1 MKKLISA
8 ILAVTM
14 LSVPLVNSACFADEA
29 KNTDAQYT
37 QTEKRSKPFQIQN
50 IDWKKVGTILA
61 GVAAGA
67 TTLTIA
73 TVAILS
79 KLPKPIQEKLFFFN
93 NKKEQEESQNK
104 AENENVLTP
113 PENTIENNNTADI
126 KPVVQEKKS
135 YTTPTASNHLNSTKK
150 APDIDPIAS
159 TAKSITQPTKINTTS
174 NNIKPVTKNKV
185 NASMVTP
192 SITTNHTIYTNATN
206 GSSNLNKTS
215 ENLLSSDTSGKTLTK
230 TLIISAAA
238 ISALTAAVALAF
250 LHPNLRN
257 SFSQNFEK
265 LKKECNKLGVTLGSS
280 LKSLFSG
287 TGKTQTTP
295 GSKWTLGQVID
306 PTVIKDLDELE
317 RAQSTIDYIN
327 RIEIIDYI
335 NRIEIEVIDP
345 TVIKDLDAAIKM
357 AQNTIGHLNRIEEY
371 AFNQPLT
378 TSQQLADQLV
388 AADLRVAAIDQVL
401 QLFEY
406 PNEQARSAAKLLFR
420 KLGIE
425 ASRDAAQ
432 RTRIAIYEEVR
443 KILLYEAE
451 SKCVSEGMKKTA
463 ALMAETCNL
472 RLENL

>member
-14 LSVPLVNSACFADEA
+14 LSVPLVNSACFANEA

-50 IDWKKVGTILA
+50 TDWKKVGTILA

-73 TVAILS
+73 TVAILN
-79 KLPKPIQEKLFFFN
+79 KLPKPIQEKLSFFN
-93 NKKEQEESQNK
+93 NKKEQEESQSK
-104 AENENVLTP
+104 VENENTLNLESTF
-113 PENTIENNNTADI
+113 ENNSTTDI

-135 YTTPTASNHLNSTKK
+135 YTTPTASDLSSTKK
-150 APDIDPIAS
+150 APDVDPPIAS
-159 TAKSITQPTKINTTS
+159 TAKPITQPTKINTTS
-174 NNIKPVTKNKV
+174 NNIKPVTKSKR
-185 NASMVTP
+185 NASTLTP
-192 SITTNHTIYTNATN
+192 NVITNRTIYTNATN

-215 ENLLSSDTSGKTLTK
+215 ENLLSSDTSWKT
-230 TLIISAAA
+230 TLISAAT
-238 ISALTAAVALAF
+238 ILGLTAAVTLAF
-250 LHPNLRN
+250 LSQKLRN

-280 LKSLFSG
+280 LKSSFSG
-287 TGKTQTTP
+287 TVKTQTTP

-306 PTVIKDLDELE
+306 PTVINKDLDELE
-317 RAQSTIDYIN
+317 RAQST
-327 RIEIIDYI
+327 IDYI

-388 AADLRVAAIDQVL
+388 AADLRVAAIDRVL

>member
-1 MKKLISA
+1 MKKLISTT
-8 ILAVTM
+8 LAVTM
-14 LSVPLVNSACFADEA
+14 LTVPLISSACFADKA
-29 KNTDAQYT
+29 KESNILCAQHKNHSESLK
-37 QTEKRSKPFQIQN
+37 EKKFDSK
-50 IDWKKVGTILA
+50 KTGKILA
-61 GVAAGA
+61 GITAGTAA
-67 TTLTIA
+67 LTGVTAAALKLAEDKLPENIK
-73 TVAILS
+73 S
-79 KLPKPIQEKLFFFN
+79 KLPFLYT
-93 NKKEQEESQNK
+93 KKSQESQENIEK
-104 AENENVLTP
+104 EKISEPETTKNENFETIVTTKSETKKTEP
-113 PENTIENNNTADI
+113 IDSTIRKPETVKNITTKHAATNNLAVTNNT
-126 KPVVQEKKS
+126 K
-135 YTTPTASNHLNSTKK
+135 TA
-150 APDIDPIAS
+150 
-159 TAKSITQPTKINTTS
+159 ITQPTKMNTTS
-174 NNIKPVTKNKV
+174 NNIKPATKNKV
-185 NASMVTP
+185 NASTVTTN
-192 SITTNHTIYTNATN
+192 IITNHTIYTNATN

-215 ENLLSSDTSGKTLTK
+215 ENLLSSDTPWKTAL
-230 TLIISAAA
+230 ISAAA
-238 ISALTAAVALAF
+238 ISALTAAVTLAF

-295 GSKWTLGQVID
+295 GSKWTLV
-306 PTVIKDLDELE
+306 
-317 RAQSTIDYIN
+317 
-327 RIEIIDYI
+327 
-335 NRIEIEVIDP
+335 EVIDP

-451 SKCVSEGMKKTA
+451 LKDVSEGMKRTA
-463 ALMAETCNL
+463 VLMAETCNF
-472 RLENL
+472 RLERL

>member
-113 PENTIENNNTADI
+113 PENTIENNNTTDI

-135 YTTPTASNHLNSTKK
+135 YTTPTLNSTKK
-150 APDIDPIAS
+150 APDVDPPIAS
-159 TAKSITQPTKINTTS
+159 TAKPITQPNKINTTS

-238 ISALTAAVALAF
+238 ILGLTAAVALAF

-280 LKSLFSG
+280 LKSSFSG
-287 TGKTQTTP
+287 TVKTQTTP

-306 PTVIKDLDELE
+306 PTVINKDLDELE
-317 RAQSTIDYIN
+317 RAQST
-327 RIEIIDYI
+327 IDYI

-388 AADLRVAAIDQVL
+388 AADLRVAAIDRVL

>member
-215 ENLLSSDTSGKTLTK
+215 ENLLSSDTSWKTAL
-230 TLIISAAA
+230 ISAAA
-238 ISALTAAVALAF
+238 ILGLTAAVALAF

-280 LKSLFSG
+280 LKSSFSG
-287 TGKTQTTP
+287 TVKTQTTP

-306 PTVIKDLDELE
+306 PTVINKDLDELE
-317 RAQSTIDYIN
+317 RAQST
-327 RIEIIDYI
+327 IDYI

-388 AADLRVAAIDQVL
+388 AADLRVAAIDRVL

-432 RTRIAIYEEVR
+432 GTRIAIYEEVR

>member
-1 MKKLISA
+1 M
-8 ILAVTM
+8 
-14 LSVPLVNSACFADEA
+14 
-29 KNTDAQYT
+29 
-37 QTEKRSKPFQIQN
+37 
-50 IDWKKVGTILA
+50 G
-61 GVAAGA
+61 
-67 TTLTIA
+67 
-73 TVAILS
+73 
-79 KLPKPIQEKLFFFN
+79 
-93 NKKEQEESQNK
+93 
-104 AENENVLTP
+104 
-113 PENTIENNNTADI
+113 
-126 KPVVQEKKS
+126 
-135 YTTPTASNHLNSTKK
+135 
-150 APDIDPIAS
+150 
-159 TAKSITQPTKINTTS
+159 
-174 NNIKPVTKNKV
+174 
-185 NASMVTP
+185 
-192 SITTNHTIYTNATN
+192 
-206 GSSNLNKTS
+206 
-215 ENLLSSDTSGKTLTK
+215 
-230 TLIISAAA
+230 
-238 ISALTAAVALAF
+238 LTAAVALAF

-280 LKSLFSG
+280 LKSSFSG
-287 TGKTQTTP
+287 TVKTQTTP

-306 PTVIKDLDELE
+306 PTVINKDLDELE
-317 RAQSTIDYIN
+317 RAQST
-327 RIEIIDYI
+327 IDYI

-388 AADLRVAAIDQVL
+388 AADLRVAAIDRVL

>member
-113 PENTIENNNTADI
+113 PENTIENNNTTDI

-135 YTTPTASNHLNSTKK
+135 YTTPTLNSTKK
-150 APDIDPIAS
+150 APDVDPPIAS
-159 TAKSITQPTKINTTS
+159 TAKPITQPNKINTTS

-215 ENLLSSDTSGKTLTK
+215 ENLLSSDTSWKT
-230 TLIISAAA
+230 TLISAAT
-238 ISALTAAVALAF
+238 ILGLTAAVTLAF
-250 LHPNLRN
+250 LSQKLRN

-280 LKSLFSG
+280 LKSSFSG
-287 TGKTQTTP
+287 TVKTQTTP

-306 PTVIKDLDELE
+306 PTVINKDLDELE

-388 AADLRVAAIDQVL
+388 AADLRVAAIDRVL